1 MYFILNIG
9 TMIEIIN
16 TLSNT
21 TGITSS
27 LYQVYSFEFIT
38 RLFNNQ
44 YRVKLGKLD
53 FIIITSIILLSNFFH
68 IYYNLRILIYILLSS
83 YYYVKNYNVSKYTAF
98 IQSSG
103 YWIVVISISIV
114 SIILTSDLFN
124 IDTISEL
131 SKDSKFKTTSIILR
145 IILLTLVRIIISIR
159 CRITK
164 SESIDFSSIII
175 CICVKFTLLFGIYF
189 YTLDSRHKEV
199 SSKTIFFTEFI
210 LYIIPLL
217 SLILAISIVNQTIKR
232 NKEVLFI
239 KKKLENDFY
248 EYKLRQDNE
257 DNIRRIYHDMK
268 NHIICIKGLYNNQ
281 QDALNYLLKLEKS
294 INNSTTSYNSGNRVV
309 DILLNEK
316 SSTCERKGI
325 KFTSIV
331 NAEKIN
337 FIDDIDIC
345 TIFSNIID
353 NAIESSE
360 NDNINEKFINIS
372 SYQKKEFYIFKCIN
386 NKSHDILKKNKA
398 IQTSKKE
405 FHRHGYG
412 LKNIKSTI
420 EKYNGSLDID
430 YNDNEFI
437 LSFIIPLKERK
448 V

>member
-1 MYFILNIG
+1 
-9 TMIEIIN
+9 MIEIIN

-27 LYQVYSFEFIT
+27 FYQVYSFEFIT

-44 YRVKLGKLD
+44 YRVKLDKLD
-53 FIIITSIILLSNFFH
+53 FIIITLTVLLANFFH
-68 IYYNLRILIYILLSS
+68 IYYNLRILIYILISS

-98 IQSSG
+98 IQSSV

-124 IDTISEL
+124 VNTISEI
-131 SKDSKFKTTSIILR
+131 SNYSKFKMASIIIR

-159 CRITK
+159 YRITN
-164 SESIDFSSIII
+164 SESIDFSAIII
-175 CICVKFTLLFGIYF
+175 CICVKFILLFGIYF
-189 YTLDSRHKEV
+189 YILDSRHKVV
-199 SSKTIFFTEFI
+199 SSRTIFFTEFV

-217 SLILAISIVNQTIKR
+217 SLILAISIVSQTIKR
-232 NKEVLFI
+232 HKEVLFI
-239 KKKLENDFY
+239 KKKLEIDFY
-248 EYKLRQDNE
+248 EYKLKQGNE
-257 DNIRRIYHDMK
+257 DHIRRIHHDMK
-268 NHIICIKGLYNNQ
+268 NHIICIKGLYNENK
-281 QDALNYLLKLEKS
+281 DAFDYLLKLENS
-294 INNSTTSYNSGNRVV
+294 INNSTNYYNSGNRIV
-309 DILLNEK
+309 DIILNEK

-331 NAEKIN
+331 NADKIY

-360 NDNINEKFINIS
+360 NDNINERFINIS
-372 SYQKKEFYIFKCIN
+372 SYQKKGFYIFKCIN
-386 NKSHDILKKNKA
+386 NKSHDILKKNKE

-405 FHRHGYG
+405 FHGHGYG

-420 EKYNGSLDID
+420 EKYNGSLDIE

-437 LSFIIPLKERK
+437 LSFIIPLK
-448 V
+448 